1 MAQEL
6 FTYDWHMDDAPAI
19 FQVDMAVP
27 AEALSCRPYMLY
39 IQGKSRKEA
48 LTPREERH
56 LAALFKKAEKTL
68 DALFVGSIHVAAR
81 QVFFF
86 YTDDAEQGSQAKALI
101 AQEKVLDCTAGLRDD
116 PAGDTYHKLL
126 YPDAARLFTQ
136 QNRQQ
141 IDLLNII
148 HILRF
153 CCPKLIFHG
162 IIPFFLPVMQ
172 HSELLAALIARRRGA
187 HFRNHTHSHPRRTHC
202 PCPLQAGRG
211 SHPLWQTPH
220 LPVGSFNDLCRC
232 SV

>member
-27 AEALSCRPYMLY
+27 AEAISCRPYMLY

-68 DALFVGSIHVAAR
+68 DALFVGSIHAAAR

-141 IDLLNII
+141 IDLLQKSMGMP
-148 HILRF
+148 LRPPGESPSM
-153 CCPKLIFHG
+153 C
-162 IIPFFLPVMQ
+162 FLPRSPWPYALWRRHGKMA
-172 HSELLAALIARRRGA
+172 LLWEIANSPPN
-187 HFRNHTHSHPRRTHC
+187 RN
-202 PCPLQAGRG
+202 
-211 SHPLWQTPH
+211 
-220 LPVGSFNDLCRC
+220 
-232 SV
+232 

>member
-68 DALFVGSIHVAAR
+68 DALFVGSIHAAAR

-101 AQEKVLDCTAGLRDD
+101 AQEKVLDCTC
-116 PAGDTYHKLL
+116 LL
-126 YPDAARLFTQ
+126 YTSPSPAKPPADRSAQKAWGCPYPCQAGGLSCVFS
-136 QNRQQ
+136 
-141 IDLLNII
+141 
-148 HILRF
+148 LRALGPTLYGRRP
-153 CCPKLIFHG
+153 PKR
-162 IIPFFLPVMQ
+162 V
-172 HSELLAALIARRRGA
+172 RRGRKRVRPGTGA
-187 HFRNHTHSHPRRTHC
+187 WVWH
-202 PCPLQAGRG
+202 
-211 SHPLWQTPH
+211 
-220 LPVGSFNDLCRC
+220 
-232 SV
+232 

>member
-68 DALFVGSIHVAAR
+68 DALFVGSIHAAAR

-141 IDLLNII
+141 IDLLKAWGCPYPCQAGGLSCVFS
-148 HILRF
+148 LRALGPTLYGRRP
-153 CCPKLIFHG
+153 PKR
-162 IIPFFLPVMQ
+162 V
-172 HSELLAALIARRRGA
+172 RRGRKRVRPGTGA
-187 HFRNHTHSHPRRTHC
+187 WVWH
-202 PCPLQAGRG
+202 
-211 SHPLWQTPH
+211 
-220 LPVGSFNDLCRC
+220 
-232 SV
+232 

>member
-27 AEALSCRPYMLY
+27 AEAISCRPYMLY

-68 DALFVGSIHVAAR
+68 DALFVGSIHAAAR

-141 IDLLNII
+141 IDLLKKAWGCPYAHPANR
-148 HILRF
+148 LPCVF
-153 CCPKLIFHG
+153 CL
-162 IIPFFLPVMQ
+162 
-172 HSELLAALIARRRGA
+172 GA
-187 HFRNHTHSHPRRTHC
+187 PGPTLYGGGTAKWLC
-202 PCPLQAGRG
+202 CGR
-211 SHPLWQTPH
+211 
-220 LPVGSFNDLCRC
+220 
-232 SV
+232 